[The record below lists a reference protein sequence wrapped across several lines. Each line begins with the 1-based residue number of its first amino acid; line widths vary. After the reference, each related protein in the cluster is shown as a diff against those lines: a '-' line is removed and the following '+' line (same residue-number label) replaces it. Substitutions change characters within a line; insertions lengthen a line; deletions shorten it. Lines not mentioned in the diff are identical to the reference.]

1 MWPSYSQ
8 PSSHVILPPLPPPP
22 LAPLQLLSSST
33 SSDYLATSTTLH
45 QHTQTHST
53 RLVAVTSSA
62 GPQGDLLKGQTRTV
76 GAKTAAAAL
85 SVPIPLP
92 LAHTLIKI
100 EADCTATATATATLD
115 HTKVAFTPSEPVIQ
129 NHSHQISTTVPSSGL
144 LATHVFYQHPAATN
158 LIISQAPPTS
168 VTVTTPTV
176 IETAIGGSCKSQ
188 ATSPVTCLTPPPENL
203 AVQDAG
209 NQTELH
215 ILDEPPH
222 VLTEP
227 EATVP
232 IAEVM
237 QMQNSTVEEIGIPL
251 TEEIIMRNETTPP
264 PTKQEIIENDVKPI
278 LKMICFETTNQQKV
292 PENCKPI
299 SSKLPDISGLE
310 LLSNSI
316 VEFENS
322 RHCSSVDTT
331 PIKFETR
338 DDTPSPASVRPPL
351 VLNHS
356 PYKVQTEQGDEV
368 LKRIAHMTLRDREIE
383 TSCSAANATE
393 VDDNLG
399 GLGLLC
405 ALAEQRFMEEVGER
419 EQDSAK
425 REKRKIRHVSIMEP
439 KMKRFKYNDMTM
451 YPSNEEIRENEKAL
465 ERERLSVLRRVAGE
479 RGLAQDLVVSSDEV
493 ISNKKESGNSINTVN
508 SNSNGCSCK
517 DDNWTKNR
525 EEDNNNTITNN
536 DQPSNTSTVNPDWS
550 PAFISEV
557 ERDMRQQLADLQRQ
571 YKEKQI
577 ELSKLHPKKI
587 MIDSLEPIDA
597 KKPILEITLSPSSSP
612 PLLDKMDSPILIRV
626 KADQELLKPPTLCAV
641 SPPKESVKQS
651 ISSNKNNNS
660 QHNHD
665 SHKRKHDSPEIR
677 ISSSKKR
684 KVGRPKKLLSG
695 LSQTITETI
704 VAKKP
709 RAKAG
714 LVGYLLAAK
723 SRLQMQQHKNGNNLY
738 PGSTPPRYSVAS
750 PTTSPVKNK
759 KNKNHKEKKNGAIKV
774 CI

>member
-1 MWPSYSQ
+1 M
-8 PSSHVILPPLPPPP
+8 PPPP
-22 LAPLQLLSSST
+22 LAPLQLLSSAT

-62 GPQGDLLKGQTRTV
+62 EPQGDLLKGHTRSV
-76 GAKTAAAAL
+76 GAKTATTAL
-85 SVPIPLP
+85 SVPLPLP

-115 HTKVAFTPSEPVIQ
+115 HTKVAFTPSEQPVIQ
-129 NHSHQISTTVPSSGL
+129 NHSHQMSTTVPPPGL

-168 VTVTTPTV
+168 VTVTSPTV
-176 IETAIGGSCKSQ
+176 IETTIGGSCKSQ
-188 ATSPVTCLTPPPENL
+188 ATSPVCLTPPPENL

-215 ILDEPPH
+215 ILDETPH

-227 EATVP
+227 ETIVSAP
-232 IAEVM
+232 ALIQIQNSIAEEAV
-237 QMQNSTVEEIGIPL
+237 IPP
-251 TEEIIMRNETTPP
+251 TEEIIIPNVITAS
-264 PTKQEIIENDVKPI
+264 PTKQETIENDVKPI
-278 LKMICFETTNQQKV
+278 LKMICFETPEQQKLQKQYKQI
-292 PENCKPI
+292 P
-299 SSKLPDISGLE
+299 SKLPDISGLE

-322 RHCSSVDTT
+322 RHSNHIETT
-331 PIKFETR
+331 SIKFEKIDHASPPVR
-338 DDTPSPASVRPPL
+338 VLDHGSYTPQP
-351 VLNHS
+351 
-356 PYKVQTEQGDEV
+356 EQGDEV
-368 LKRIAHMTLRDREIE
+368 LKRIAHMTLRDHEIE
-383 TSCSAANATE
+383 SSCSAANATE

-451 YPSNEEIRENEKAL
+451 YTSNDEIRENEKAL

-479 RGLAQDLVVSSDEV
+479 RGLAQDLV
-493 ISNKKESGNSINTVN
+493 ISNDNTSDKTASGNSINTVN
-508 SNSNGCSCK
+508 NNSSANNNGCSCN
-517 DDNWTKNR
+517 DDNWTKNLK
-525 EEDNNNTITNN
+525 EDNNNTITNN
-536 DQPSNTSTVNPDWS
+536 NQLSNTSTVNRDWS

-587 MIDSLEPIDA
+587 TIDSLEPIDA
-597 KKPILEITLSPSSSP
+597 KKPIRGITLSPSPSP
-612 PLLDKMDSPILIRV
+612 PLLDKMDTSILIRV
-626 KADQELLKPPTLCAV
+626 KGDQELLKPPTLCVV
-641 SPPKESVKQS
+641 SPPKESIKQS
-651 ISSNKNNNS
+651 GSNKSNNF
-660 QHNHD
+660 HHHHD
-665 SHKRKHDSPEIR
+665 YHKRKLDSSEDIV
-677 ISSSKKR
+677 SASKKR
-684 KVGRPKKLLSG
+684 KVGRPKKRLSG
-695 LSQTITETI
+695 LSRTTTETI

-723 SRLQMQQHKNGNNLY
+723 NRLQMQQHKNGNNLY
-738 PGSTPPRYSVAS
+738 SGSTPPRYSIAS

-759 KNKNHKEKKNGAIKV
+759 KNKHHKEKKNGAIKV